1 MATSWRKGESAVQ
14 PAPLEKSWFAPPSQ
28 LSEGASEPCG
38 IVPLVL
44 GARRMRQ
51 SDRLSFM
58 IRQTIQVRCCFF
70 QNLQSSLRR
79 MGRRAHFCAGAA
91 TSPARTTPM
100 GPTHMRSGGR
110 LISQNAVERL
120 RTFGVRGPMGR
131 GASRGVVSARRPCI
145 AQTSFCRGSAPV
157 HDDPAVSS
165 SQSSR

>member
-1 MATSWRKGESAVQ
+1 MRHRAARPGRASHAAIRPVVIHDKTDH
-14 PAPLEKSWFAPPSQ
+14 P
-28 LSEGASEPCG
+28 GA
-38 IVPLVL
+38 LL
-44 GARRMRQ
+44 
-51 SDRLSFM
+51 
-58 IRQTIQVRCCFF
+58 FF

-131 GASRGVVSARRPCI
+131 GASRGVVSARRPCTDVFLPRLGSC
-145 AQTSFCRGSAPV
+145 ARRSRRVKFAELTLTSGGGTFLGQGLLEGIPSKWWATGLRCFGK
-157 HDDPAVSS
+157 
-165 SQSSR
+165 

>member
-1 MATSWRKGESAVQ
+1 MRHRAARPGRASH
-14 PAPLEKSWFAPPSQ
+14 
-28 LSEGASEPCG
+28 GAIRPVV
-38 IVPLVL
+38 IHDKTDHP
-44 GARRMRQ
+44 GA
-51 SDRLSFM
+51 LL
-58 IRQTIQVRCCFF
+58 FF